1 MVLVASL
8 ILISY
13 FEPELFL
20 QNIRSIV
27 IKRYFG
33 ILIIDPLLDLMER
46 LKSLN
51 LTNKP
56 LSLVSLVDI
65 FMAKKYHFP
74 QKCVFLIKNRFSK
87 RWVCFEIHGIS
98 IFRRK

>member
-46 LKSLN
+46 LKSLD
-51 LTNKP
+51 LTNK
-56 LSLVSLVDI
+56 SLYFEPKITAEMII
-65 FMAKKYHFP
+65 F
-74 QKCVFLIKNRFSK
+74 QK
-87 RWVCFEIHGIS
+87 
-98 IFRRK
+98 

>member
-46 LKSLN
+46 LKSLD
-51 LTNKP
+51 LTNK
-56 LSLVSLVDI
+56 SL
-65 FMAKKYHFP
+65 Y
-74 QKCVFLIKNRFSK
+74 
-87 RWVCFEIHGIS
+87 FELKITAEMI
-98 IFRRK
+98 IIRK

>member
-51 LTNKP
+51 LTNK
-56 LSLVSLVDI
+56 SL
-65 FMAKKYHFP
+65 Y
-74 QKCVFLIKNRFSK
+74 
-87 RWVCFEIHGIS
+87 FEPKITVEMI
-98 IFRRK
+98 IIRK

>member
-46 LKSLN
+46 LKSLD
-51 LTNKP
+51 LTNK
-56 LSLVSLVDI
+56 SLYFEPKITAEMII
-65 FMAKKYHFP
+65 FWK
-74 QKCVFLIKNRFSK
+74 
-87 RWVCFEIHGIS
+87 
-98 IFRRK
+98 

>member
-46 LKSLN
+46 LKSLD
-51 LTNKP
+51 LTNK
-56 LSLVSLVDI
+56 SL
-65 FMAKKYHFP
+65 Y
-74 QKCVFLIKNRFSK
+74 
-87 RWVCFEIHGIS
+87 FEPNIS
-98 IFRRK
+98 AEMIIFRK

>member
-46 LKSLN
+46 LKSLD
-51 LTNKP
+51 LTNK
-56 LSLVSLVDI
+56 SL
-65 FMAKKYHFP
+65 Y
-74 QKCVFLIKNRFSK
+74 
-87 RWVCFEIHGIS
+87 FEPKITAEMI
-98 IFRRK
+98 IIRK

>member
-51 LTNKP
+51 LTNK
-56 LSLVSLVDI
+56 LQSLVSFLDI

-74 QKCVFLIKNRFSK
+74 QKCVFLTKNRFSK
-87 RWVCFEIHGIS
+87 
-98 IFRRK
+98 

>member
-46 LKSLN
+46 LKCLDLTFKINAPSKDIHCN
-51 LTNKP
+51 LLICKQYIINTITHEVRFTKTSWC
-56 LSLVSLVDI
+56 LS
-65 FMAKKYHFP
+65 
-74 QKCVFLIKNRFSK
+74 
-87 RWVCFEIHGIS
+87 
-98 IFRRK
+98 

>member
-46 LKSLN
+46 LKSLD
-51 LTNKP
+51 LTNRLLKFRP
-56 LSLVSLVDI
+56 KITI
-65 FMAKKYHFP
+65 FSWNEQF
-74 QKCVFLIKNRFSK
+74 
-87 RWVCFEIHGIS
+87 
-98 IFRRK
+98 

>member
-46 LKSLN
+46 LKSLD
-51 LTNKP
+51 LTNKSLYLNRKSP
-56 LSLVSLVDI
+56 LKWS
-65 FMAKKYHFP
+65 FFE
-74 QKCVFLIKNRFSK
+74 SK
-87 RWVCFEIHGIS
+87 TQDC
-98 IFRRK
+98 

>member
-46 LKSLN
+46 LKSLD
-51 LTNKP
+51 LTNK
-56 LSLVSLVDI
+56 SLYFELKITAEMII
-65 FMAKKYHFP
+65 F
-74 QKCVFLIKNRFSK
+74 
-87 RWVCFEIHGIS
+87 
-98 IFRRK
+98 

>member
-46 LKSLN
+46 LKSLDY
-51 LTNKP
+51 TNK
-56 LSLVSLVDI
+56 SLYFEPKITAEMIIFWKKNAGLLNRIDNLIRIKYSLL
-65 FMAKKYHFP
+65 FT
-74 QKCVFLIKNRFSK
+74 
-87 RWVCFEIHGIS
+87 
-98 IFRRK
+98 

>member
-46 LKSLN
+46 LKSLD
-51 LTNKP
+51 LTNK
-56 LSLVSLVDI
+56 SL
-65 FMAKKYHFP
+65 Y
-74 QKCVFLIKNRFSK
+74 
-87 RWVCFEIHGIS
+87 FEPKITAEMI
-98 IFRRK
+98 IFRK

>member
-46 LKSLN
+46 LKSLD
-51 LTNKP
+51 LTNK
-56 LSLVSLVDI
+56 SL
-65 FMAKKYHFP
+65 Y
-74 QKCVFLIKNRFSK
+74 
-87 RWVCFEIHGIS
+87 FEPKITAEMIN
-98 IFRRK
+98 FWK

>member
-46 LKSLN
+46 LKSLD
-51 LTNKP
+51 LTNK
-56 LSLVSLVDI
+56 SL
-65 FMAKKYHFP
+65 Y
-74 QKCVFLIKNRFSK
+74 
-87 RWVCFEIHGIS
+87 FEPKITVEMI
-98 IFRRK
+98 IIRK

>member
-46 LKSLN
+46 LKSLG
-51 LTNKP
+51 LTNK
-56 LSLVSLVDI
+56 SLNFEPKITAENTYFFKVKRMTVKS
-65 FMAKKYHFP
+65 
-74 QKCVFLIKNRFSK
+74 NRLFNSN
-87 RWVCFEIHGIS
+87 
-98 IFRRK
+98 

>member
-46 LKSLN
+46 LKFLDLALKIKAS
-51 LTNKP
+51 
-56 LSLVSLVDI
+56 S
-65 FMAKKYHFP
+65 KKYLLLVTLL
-74 QKCVFLIKNRFSK
+74 CTYLYN
-87 RWVCFEIHGIS
+87 IS
-98 IFRRK
+98 